1 MTYQFGKVVYPMK
14 TRAIS
19 VLLLAM
25 CCSGSSAAE
34 KKEAEWILAKEQNG
48 VKVYT
53 RQVEGIAYK
62 EFKGVITIKTSLAS
76 LVALVR
82 DVESLPDWMKN
93 CSVSK
98 VLSQINAHETYT
110 YTLSKAP
117 WPVKDRDSI
126 IHSVISQARETSVV
140 TIRQASKP
148 GYIKEKK
155 DIIRVKRI
163 KGLWQFSPQA
173 GGEIEVVYQALS
185 DPGGAVPV
193 WLVNSTLVSQPY
205 ETLLNMRKV
214 VQREKYQ
221 KAKLSLFI
229 E

>member
-1 MTYQFGKVVYPMK
+1 MTYQFGKVIYPMK
-14 TRAIS
+14 TLAFS
-19 VLLLAM
+19 VLLLAV
-25 CCSGSSAAE
+25 CCLGSSAAE
-34 KKEAEWILAKEQNG
+34 KKEAEWTLAKDHQG

-53 RQVEGIAYK
+53 RQVEGIDFK

-82 DVESLPDWMKN
+82 DVEALPDWMKN
-93 CSVSK
+93 CSKSK
-98 VLSQINAHETYT
+98 VLKQINTNETYT
-110 YTLSKAP
+110 YSLSKAP

-126 IHSVISQARETSVV
+126 IHSVISQARGTSVV
-140 TIRQASKP
+140 TIKQVSKP
-148 GYIKEKK
+148 DYIKEKK

-163 KGLWQFSPQA
+163 KGFWQFAPQE
-173 GGEIEVVYQALS
+173 GGKIEVVYQALS

-205 ETLLNMRKV
+205 ETLLNMQKA

-221 KAKLSLFI
+221 KAKLEFI
-229 E
+229 IE